1 MLDRD
6 QFINFLN
13 HEVKRARR
21 YQNFFCLLV
30 LRIEPPS
37 DGFKDAL
44 KDYYERMRGLIVEEV
59 RESDLIGLLE
69 ENRMVILL
77 PYADSGAGGQAK
89 SRLEETLKCYDF
101 DNNGYEVMIQK
112 ICFPIDGT
120 NTASILEK
128 ADVREIQ

>member
-6 QFINFLN
+6 QFISFLD
-13 HEVKRARR
+13 HEVKLACR

-30 LRIEPPS
+30 LRIESLS

-44 KDYYERMRGLIVEEV
+44 KDYYQRMRGIIVEEV

-69 ENRMVILL
+69 ENKMVILL
-77 PYADSGAGGQAK
+77 PYADSVAGGQAK
-89 SRLEETLKCYDF
+89 SRLEETLKYYDF
-101 DNNGYEVMIQK
+101 DNKGYEVMIQE

-128 ADVREIQ
+128 AGVREIQ